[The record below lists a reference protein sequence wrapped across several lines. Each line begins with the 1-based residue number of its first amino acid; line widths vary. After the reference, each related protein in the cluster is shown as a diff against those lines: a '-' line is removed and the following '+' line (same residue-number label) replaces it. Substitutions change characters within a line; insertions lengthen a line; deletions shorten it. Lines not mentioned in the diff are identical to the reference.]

1 LNGQVGDCEER
12 LRDAKERLRKLVRRD
27 TDWNITSNDFDQD
40 MLQDLAVSDDSASLK
55 DLNSKIHSE
64 EAKDRRK
71 LRDIDQKAHS
81 LQDLLASIEGEMQ
94 GKG

>member
-1 LNGQVGDCEER
+1 
-12 LRDAKERLRKLVRRD
+12 
-27 TDWNITSNDFDQD
+27 

-55 DLNSKIHSE
+55 DLNSKIQSE

-81 LQDLLASIEGEMQ
+81 LQDLLASIEGQMQ